1 MSKDIIQVSLGN
13 VKVTP
18 AIICSPSIAFDI
30 EFNDVLESILLLL
43 KYIKKTLVCQ
53 ALLGI
58 FEYKIDTLQMCIICL
73 ILLFHFVGVRY
84 WYGESSRCITVYIRG
99 PP

>member
-1 MSKDIIQVSLGN
+1 MSLDIIQVSLGN

-18 AIICSPSIAFDI
+18 AIICNPSIAFDI

-43 KYIKKTLVCQ
+43 KYIKKTLICQ

-58 FEYKIDTLQMCIICL
+58 FEYKIGTFHVCLICL

-84 WYGESSRCITVYIRG
+84 WYGKKSRHSRVYIRG